1 MEIGLDNCSCP
12 FFIYLGPGL
21 NSMLLGFSQM
31 VRHCAENTV
40 EKDANRPRLSF
51 GPRYHNDNGN
61 SITNSELAL
70 ECEKLSKM

>member
-1 MEIGLDNCSCP
+1 MQEKLEK
-12 FFIYLGPGL
+12 YVTRL
-21 NSMLLGFSQM
+21 SQM

-70 ECEKLSKM
+70 E